1 MTRPNSRRTRRLWAP
16 PLAAFT
22 VVLSGIANAQDNAT
36 PVDQTSETVAPTTAR
51 IFTPPDFERF
61 AARNALD
68 MLNRVPGFSIQRQD
82 QDQDEGEGRGLGQAG
97 TNVLIN
103 GQRLSSKSQD
113 IFDQLQ
119 RVTVDN
125 VERIEIVDGT
135 SLDLPGLSGQVAN
148 IITRYG
154 GIGGR
159 YEWRTVHRP
168 KYADPSWWGG
178 DASINGSTASIEWN
192 AAYTHGTGRGGAGGL
207 GVITDAVGDIT
218 ESRDVLIKFNGEFP
232 RLSGSLKWTGDRGT
246 VANLNLE
253 YSRTKIDSS
262 NDENRDPLTE
272 VGSFR
277 DFDNDVRGSGYEIG
291 GDIEFSLGPGKLKV
305 IGLERNER
313 EDFGQISRVIF
324 EDDSP
329 TTGSRFLGT
338 SAAGERI
345 ARGEYRWDTW
355 GGNLQVDLEAAYNE
369 LDQTSQLFSLD
380 PAARF
385 TEIALPNSSG
395 RVQEDR
401 YEVIMSYGRTLASG
415 LTLRAGAGT
424 ENSTL
429 EQTGPGGLTR
439 EFWRPKGSFSLA
451 WPTPGGL
458 NVSLNVERRVG
469 QLSFGDFLASVAL
482 ALDNTDAGNV
492 ELKPTLTTETNV
504 QLEKNWGGWGSSN
517 LRVYRRWLDDYLD
530 IIPIPGGGE
539 SSGNISEADLYG
551 FNLTSTVNFDPAG
564 WEGARF
570 DLNLTVEES
579 SVADP
584 LTGVKRSFS
593 NFFDRRAN
601 ANLRHDIPGTD
612 WAWGIGAQYNHVE
625 PSYRLSQVAVEYEG
639 PTYTFGFVEHKDFH
653 GLTVNFQIFNLTDG
667 RAIFYRTVYD
677 GLRTDGNVS
686 FNEARDL
693 SVQPIFR
700 LQLKGSF

>member
-517 LRVYRRWLDDYLD
+517 LRVYRRWLDDYID

-612 WAWGIGAQYNHVE
+612 WAWGIGAQYNHVQ